1 MSHDQ
6 GLTLATAVADLLIR
20 SGTTRDDVPLSGPQL
35 LQFLSELGDHLAAQ
49 RVAADATERDDAF
62 EEAIVGLCNFDTDKD
77 RDRAKEAVGIARL
90 RLTTST
96 ANPNPDIVYV
106 LDHEA
111 DGDERE
117 VIAIYKSQDAAIDD
131 ILDRK
136 SQHLNCSH

>member
-1 MSHDQ
+1 MMITLVKISDMREVALVDLDQMSQDQ

-90 RLTTST
+90 RLTTSRSEPRSEEHT
-96 ANPNPDIVYV
+96 SELQSLMSTSYA
-106 LDHEA
+106 
-111 DGDERE
+111 
-117 VIAIYKSQDAAIDD
+117 
-131 ILDRK
+131 
-136 SQHLNCSH
+136 